1 MEATTLTI
9 IETFTIEGDCELPLP
24 PIEVLMN
31 GLFALLLEIET
42 IMGKTLLKDPK
53 ACLATFTSMETI
65 GTLRDNLVVVITKKH
80 NLFY

>member
-24 PIEVLMN
+24 PKEVLMN
-31 GLFALLLEIET
+31 GLFALLLEIEM
-42 IMGKTLLKDPK
+42 IMDKTLLKDPK
-53 ACLATFTSMETI
+53 TCLATFTSMETI
-65 GTLRDNLVVVITKKH
+65 RTLRNNPVAVTTKKH